1 MEKYID
7 INENG
12 LSVRCKLFYQKDFRN
27 IPNLAICT
35 HGFGGN
41 KENHSAAKF
50 AQQLITKYKGY
61 GALVFD
67 WPCHGADARK
77 KLVLEEFMTYLTLVV
92 DYAHKELHATTLY
105 NYSTSFG
112 AYLTL
117 KYMAE
122 VGNPFKKVALRCPGI
137 HMAQLVKNYLSPE
150 EMEKL
155 EKGKEVQVGYERKM
169 KMDKQFVEDLEKSDV
184 RKYEYFD
191 WADDMLIL
199 HGTKDKLAP
208 IEDSREFAE
217 NNVLTFIPVENA
229 NHTFSDPKTSDFA
242 AHTIVEFFGP
252 GK

>member
-12 LSVRCKLFYQKDFRN
+12 YSVRCKLFYQKDFRN
-27 IPNLAICT
+27 IPNLVICT

-61 GALVFD
+61 GVLVFD

-92 DYAHKELHATTLY
+92 DYARKELHATTLY
-105 NYSTSFG
+105 NYSASFG

-122 VGNPFKKVALRCPGI
+122 IGNPFKKGGPPVPGDP
-137 HMAQLVKNYLSPE
+137 HGPADPE
-150 EMEKL
+150 LPEPGRDGEA
-155 EKGKEVQVGYERKM
+155 EKGQGSPGGLRTEDEDGPTVPGRSGPVGHPEV
-169 KMDKQFVEDLEKSDV
+169 
-184 RKYEYFD
+184 
-191 WADDMLIL
+191 
-199 HGTKDKLAP
+199 
-208 IEDSREFAE
+208 
-217 NNVLTFIPVENA
+217 
-229 NHTFSDPKTSDFA
+229 
-242 AHTIVEFFGP
+242 
-252 GK
+252 

>member
-7 INENG
+7 INKNG

-27 IPNLAICT
+27 IPHMVICT

-50 AQQLITKYKGY
+50 AQQLISKYKGY
-61 GALVFD
+61 GAIVFD
-67 WPCHGADARK
+67 WPCHGQDARK
-77 KLVLEEFMTYLTLVV
+77 KLVLDEFMTYLTLVIG
-92 DYAHKELHATTLY
+92 YCREELHAQDLY
-105 NYSTSFG
+105 NYSVSFG

-122 VGNPFKKVALRCPGI
+122 IGNPFKKVGLRCPGI
-137 HMAQLVKNYLSPE
+137 NMYQLMLNNLSE
-150 EMEKL
+150 EEQAKL
-155 EKGKEVQVGYERKM
+155 KKGKEVSVGYERKM
-169 KMDKQFVEDLEKSDV
+169 KCDQKFLDDLKNSDI

-208 IEDSREFAE
+208 IEDSQKFAE
-217 NNVLTFIPVENA
+217 DNVIEFIPVENA

-242 AHTIVEFFGP
+242 AHTMVELFKP
-252 GK
+252 E